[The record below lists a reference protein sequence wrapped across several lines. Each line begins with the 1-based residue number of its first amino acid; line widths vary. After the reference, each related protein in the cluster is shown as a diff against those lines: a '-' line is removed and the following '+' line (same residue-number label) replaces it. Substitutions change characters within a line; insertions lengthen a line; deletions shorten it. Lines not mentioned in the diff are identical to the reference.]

1 MIQNATGEG
10 FMSKNSAIPKA
21 IPALPKTSL
30 PDRPPPHPVLESPLP
45 KLEIRKTDPQG
56 AGHFGARRNG
66 GRRKHLGI
74 DLVAPPGTPVTS
86 PLDGTVTRL
95 GWPYGD
101 DPSYRYVEV
110 TTGTGLVARHFYVAP
125 SVTLGETVTAG
136 KSCLGTVQDLT
147 KRYPHITN
155 HLHLEIRQADD
166 PARRD
171 HRPRDAN
178 GQTANLYKT
187 YPVIDPTYLLPKQA

>member
-1 MIQNATGEG
+1 
-10 FMSKNSAIPKA
+10 MSKHQALPRAIPVQA
-21 IPALPKTSL
+21 TPPC
-30 PDRPPPHPVLESPLP
+30 PDRPPLRPILKCPFPR
-45 KLEIRKTDPQG
+45 LEIRKTDPQG

-74 DLVAPPGTPVTS
+74 DLAAAAGTPVTS

-125 SVTLGETVTAG
+125 GVALGETVTAG

-147 KRYPHITN
+147 RRYPQITN

-171 HRPRDAN
+171 HRPRNAN
-178 GQTANLYKT
+178 GQIANLYKS
-187 YPVIDPTYLLPKQA
+187 YPVIDPTALLPKRT